1 MAVKKGKEYWDQAIK
16 KFIKSKKNH

>member
-16 KFIKSKKNH
+16 KIFKGKRNH